1 MGSYF
6 KESLFKASLIS
17 TLKLL
22 VISFFCSG
30 RFSSVKKCIRKDSSE
45 QIFAAKIIK
54 KRNVQHA
61 INELRIFQLSHKH
74 SNFVTFQHNQLH
86 TEILFEVIINPKI
99 CRERNRFFRSSLDHL
114 LQHICLINI

>member
-1 MGSYF
+1 MIFAGKIQINLF
-6 KESLFKASLIS
+6 ISLVCFSSFSNIAFH
-17 TLKLL
+17 LKKIVFLFF
-22 VISFFCSG
+22 ISFFCSG

-74 SNFVTFQHNQLH
+74 SNFVTFYQVFDLP
-86 TEILFEVIINPKI
+86 TEAIFILE
-99 CRERNRFFRSSLDHL
+99 
-114 LQHICLINI
+114 